1 MNVIILTEGGK
12 DYGFGH
18 VARCSSIYQAFRKFC
33 ITPQFIVN
41 GDKSIDAILQNID
54 YNSLLFLYKDHRT
67 QDVSLAGDNSLLQ
80 FPGLFLKN
88 QFHSYLQIFSYI
100 KHHVALHL

>member
-41 GDKSIDAILQNID
+41 GANQLMRFCKILIILFMTGRIWN
-54 YNSLLFLYKDHRT
+54 LLMMI
-67 QDVSLAGDNSLLQ
+67 LL
-80 FPGLFLKN
+80 L
-88 QFHSYLQIFSYI
+88 
-100 KHHVALHL
+100 

>member
-18 VARCSSIYQAFRKFC
+18 VARCSSIYQAFRKFN

-41 GDKSIDAILQNID
+41 GDKSIDAIFKILII
-54 YNSLLFLYKDHRT
+54 LF
-67 QDVSLAGDNSLLQ
+67 
-80 FPGLFLKN
+80 
-88 QFHSYLQIFSYI
+88 
-100 KHHVALHL
+100 

>member
-41 GDKSIDAILQNID
+41 GDKSIDAICKILIILFMTGRIWN
-54 YNSLLFLYKDHRT
+54 LLMMI
-67 QDVSLAGDNSLLQ
+67 LL
-80 FPGLFLKN
+80 L
-88 QFHSYLQIFSYI
+88 
-100 KHHVALHL
+100 

>member
-41 GDKSIDAILQNID
+41 
-54 YNSLLFLYKDHRT
+54 
-67 QDVSLAGDNSLLQ
+67 
-80 FPGLFLKN
+80 
-88 QFHSYLQIFSYI
+88 
-100 KHHVALHL
+100 

>member
-12 DYGFGH
+12 DYGFVH
-18 VARCSSIYQAFRKFC
+18 VARCSSIYQAFRKFN

-54 YNSLLFLYKDHRT
+54 YTILDWQN
-67 QDVSLAGDNSLLQ
+67 QDFTGDDIVIDLVDGKLTARAAARAVE
-80 FPGLFLKN
+80 G
-88 QFHSYLQIFSYI
+88 
-100 KHHVALHL
+100 